1 VCGGVWVCECVGVC
15 VCVCVCLC
23 VCVALL
29 RACVTGKER
38 ETKETERYMQT
49 RKRRE
54 GREKR

>member
-1 VCGGVWVCECVGVC
+1 VCVGGCLCVGVYGC
-15 VCVCVCLC
+15 VSVW

-49 RKRRE
+49 RKRSE